1 MPRLGI
7 SEILE
12 LVQEAKTS
20 EEKVLILRQ
29 NNSPVLRD
37 ILRLAYDKDIVWLLP
52 EGTPP
57 FEENTTPKQQGVLLG
72 EWRKMYLF
80 FPGGNDNL
88 KPTKREYLF
97 IQMLSSIDPKDANLI
112 CSIKDKKMP
121 YKSITK
127 KLIEQA
133 FPGFFG
139 STATK

>member
-12 LVQEAKTS
+12 KVQEAKTAD
-20 EEKVLILRQ
+20 EKVLILRQ

-37 ILRLAYDKDIVWLLP
+37 ILRLAYDKEKVWLLP

-57 FEENTTPKQQGVLLG
+57 YEINTLTNQQGVLLG

-80 FPGGNDNL
+80 FEGGNPNL
-88 KPTKREYLF
+88 TPIKREYLF
-97 IQMLSSIDPKDANLI
+97 IQMLGSIDPKDAALI
-112 CSIKDKKMP
+112 CQIKDKKMP

-127 KLIEQA
+127 NLIEKA
-133 FPGFFG
+133 YPGFFG
-139 STATK
+139 VTN